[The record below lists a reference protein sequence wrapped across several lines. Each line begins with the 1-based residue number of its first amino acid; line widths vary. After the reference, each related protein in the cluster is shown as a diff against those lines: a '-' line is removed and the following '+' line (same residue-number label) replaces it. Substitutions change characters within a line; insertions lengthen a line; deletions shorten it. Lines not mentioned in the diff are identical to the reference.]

1 MAFSSARGHKGFVLK
16 RFDFDSQLFRM
27 SAIGKS
33 SVTADDLFI
42 YVKGSPEIMIDIFRK
57 ETIPP
62 NYQDILKQYASQGFR
77 VLAMGSRRI
86 QANELGSQRL
96 EL

>member
-1 MAFSSARGHKGFVLK
+1 MAFESLRGHNGIVLK

-33 SVTADDLFI
+33 SVTKDDLYI
-42 YVKGSPEIMIDIFRK
+42 YVKGSPEIMIDVFRK
-57 ETIPP
+57 ETVPP
-62 NYQDILKQYASQGFR
+62 NYNEVLTQYASQGFR

-86 QANELGSQRL
+86 
-96 EL
+96 